1 MLLSFASYGTE
12 AAVAD
17 VHDQDLGATQVS
29 SPESASPADQQH
41 GSGGS
46 QSDDSHPFHVC
57 HCSHTHAGVLPVM
70 PGFVATIIPLTRTPR
85 ALSPALHSIYRAPP
99 LRPPI
104 A

>member
-1 MLLSFASYGTE
+1 MLLCFASYGTE

-17 VHDQDLGATQVS
+17 VHDQDSTAAQVS
-29 SPESASPADQQH
+29 PPESSSSEHQQH
-41 GSGGS
+41 GSGRS

-70 PGFVATIIPLTRTPR
+70 PDFVPTIIPLTQAPRTL
-85 ALSPALHSIYRAPP
+85 APALHSIYRAPP